1 MREAAYVFLRSIKPA
16 PHLHILPPQQR
27 RSQEGTARGKG
38 GAGGSVRG
46 KINICIFTCV
56 HHWGDPWVPK
66 MMYFIPNMVLA
77 MLGCAM
83 KKKLA

>member
-56 HHWGDPWVPK
+56 HH
-66 MMYFIPNMVLA
+66 
-77 MLGCAM
+77 
-83 KKKLA
+83 